1 MADISPS
8 IIPTNEIDSAT
19 IESSIQSVI
28 AATPAPTIPANP
40 PNWFTNNVGTIA
52 LAGGGFKSVASP
64 NSLFSL
70 ITQQL
75 GVQTTPQTARGYMP
89 GSAID
94 YMNNNLV
101 HNCDFNFMFNIT
113 GSLADIITILGA
125 IPNAIKNAKNKAARA
140 VSEAFNLFI
149 EAITKLLKGISEAL
163 SLGDPSGQV
172 TLTYQLAKK
181 TIADIQDLVNKIAQK
196 IENVLAVIFY
206 IQDVAALLKWVLGL
220 PSAIIQMVKDCI
232 SQFTTS
238 LKSAINTIKSAP
250 GVVLSNIQGSI
261 NSVTTAVNST
271 YQDIVTAATATTN
284 NLNSTGGLPPELIQ
298 AANNP
303 ALANP
308 DNLSGV
314 LTKVFTS
321 SASQGQTNPQNNS
334 SSTTGP

>member
-8 IIPTNEIDSAT
+8 IIPTDTIDTAT
-19 IESSIQSVI
+19 IEASIQSTI
-28 AATPAPTIPANP
+28 DATPAPTIPANP
-40 PNWFTNNVGTIA
+40 PNWFTNHVGTIA
-52 LAGGGFKSVASP
+52 LAGGGYSSVAAP
-64 NSLFSL
+64 NSIFSL
-70 ITQQL
+70 ITQKL
-75 GVQTTPQTARGYMP
+75 GVQTLPQTARGYMP

-113 GSLADIITILGA
+113 GSLGDIITILGA

-140 VSEAFNLFI
+140 VSEAFKAFI
-149 EAITKLLKGISEAL
+149 EIITKILKGVSEAL
-163 SLGDPSGQV
+163 SLGDPTGQI
-172 TLTYQLAKK
+172 TLSYQLAKK

-196 IENVLAVIFY
+196 IEDVLAVIFY

-220 PSAIIQMVKDCI
+220 PAAIIQMVKDCI

-238 LKSAINTIKSAP
+238 LKSAINTVKSAP

-261 NSVTTAVNST
+261 NSVTAAVNST
-271 YQDIVTAATATTN
+271 YQDIVTAATATTDS
-284 NLNSTGGLPPELIQ
+284 LNSTGGLPPELIA

-303 ALANP
+303 VLANP

-314 LTKVFTS
+314 MTKVFTV
-321 SASQGQTNPQNNS
+321 AADQGQTNPQNNS
-334 SSTTGP
+334 NSSTGP